1 VTWRP
6 MDTEDS
12 DVNARIKFRRTR
24 DRLVVA
30 EHHLIVDRLSS
41 TPSRRWHY
49 SGRAAGPFRKRSF
62 ASQAAKAPPGDSGRS
77 RVASTARYK
86 HAAE

>member
-1 VTWRP
+1 MTWRP

-12 DVNARIKFRRTR
+12 DVNARIKLRRTR

-41 TPSRRWHY
+41 TRSRRLRH
-49 SGRAAGPFRKRSF
+49 SVPAI
-62 ASQAAKAPPGDSGRS
+62 
-77 RVASTARYK
+77 
-86 HAAE
+86 EIE